1 MENNNSAFSYKLT
14 KLDLIDNSSKTWNL
28 IPGAQAITYYESIT
42 DPYVSANIRIL
53 DSGESVINKIVGGEE
68 VHMSVAGPDETE
80 YHYILMVYMV
90 GDRSVSNKI
99 QTYNIGLISAEALTN
114 ESMKISKTLKGR
126 PDIIAK
132 EILEDEKIINTEKDF
147 FGTPCQNNTKIHPN
161 GKSPFQVINSLC
173 NGSVS
178 STNSN
183 VDGNTSSS
191 ATNTDKE
198 VGGSAGYVFFENRKG
213 YHFKSIDSLCDT
225 KGQFGGGGK
234 VRSFVDSL
242 NDGINEDSIINVNFE
257 SEINLIHALR
267 LGTYSSQLQTYDI
280 SSGKFEVYTYNLSK
294 EWDNQSHLGSQ
305 TKLNPMQEKLSSHPT
320 RILSTIVDHEKYYT
334 GTDTADPD
342 DPDYKN
348 DNNFW
353 DYSKHHIVQNISRN
367 FMLNTQGLNFMLNT
381 QGLRIDV
388 PGNIDLCVG
397 EIINVILPSSVS
409 EDQKL
414 DEPVDE
420 SNSGFYLIHS
430 LSRFFDQRTQ
440 EVTTVLK
447 LKRDSFGAQQLQENE
462 VLLS

>member
-1 MENNNSAFSYKLT
+1 MCIRDS
-14 KLDLIDNSSKTWNL
+14 DNSGKDWNL
-28 IPGAQAITYYESIT
+28 IPGAQAITYYESIS

-68 VHMSVAGPDETE
+68 VHMSVAGPDENE

-114 ESMKISKTLKGR
+114 EARKVSKTMDGR
-126 PDIIAK
+126 PDKIVE
-132 EILEDEKIINTEKDF
+132 EILTGDDSVIKSEKDVF
-147 FGTPCQNNTKIHPN
+147 TTPCQNNTKIHPN
-161 GKSPFQVINSLC
+161 GKSPFSIINSLC
-173 NGSVS
+173 NGSLSAAKSNKKGNDS
-178 STNSN
+178 SET
-183 VDGNTSSS
+183 T
-191 ATNTDKE
+191 TKE
-198 VGGSAGYVFFENRKG
+198 KSLGGSAGYVFFENRKG
-213 YHFKSIDSLCDT
+213 YHFKSIDALCDT
-225 KGQFGGGGK
+225 KGEFGGVGTI
-234 VRSFVDSL
+234 RTFIDSAD
-242 NDGINEDSIINVNFE
+242 DGVSEGSIINVNFE

-280 SSGKFEVYTYNLSK
+280 SSGNFQVYTYNLNK

-305 TKLNPMQEKLSSHPT
+305 TKLNPMQEKLSGQPT
-320 RILSTIVDHEKYYT
+320 RILSTIVDHEKYYN

-353 DYSKHHIVQNISRN
+353 DYSKHYIVQNISR
-367 FMLNTQGLNFMLNT
+367 NFMLNT

-414 DEPVDE
+414 DEPIDE

>member
-14 KLDLIDNSSKTWNL
+14 KLDLIDNSGKEWNL
-28 IPGAQAITYYESIT
+28 IPGAQAITYYESIS

-114 ESMKISKTLKGR
+114 ESMKISKSLKGR
-126 PDIIAK
+126 PDEIAK
-132 EILEDEKIINTEKDF
+132 EILEDEKIINTEKDVF
-147 FGTPCQNNTKIHPN
+147 TTPCQNNTKIHPN
-161 GKSPFQVINSLC
+161 GKSPFQVISSLC
-173 NGSVS
+173 NGSLAA
-178 STNSN
+178 TKSN
-183 VDGNTSSS
+183 VAGKTSSS
-191 ATNTDKE
+191 ATNDEKSL
-198 VGGSAGYVFFENRKG
+198 GGSAGYVFFENRKG
-213 YHFKSIDSLCDT
+213 YHFNSIDALCDV
-225 KGQFGGGGK
+225 KGEFGGGGK
-234 VRSFVDSL
+234 IRTFIDSAE
-242 NDGINEDSIINVNFE
+242 GGVNEDSIINVNFE

-305 TKLNPMQEKLSSHPT
+305 SRLNPMQEKLSSHPT
-320 RILSTIVDHEKYYT
+320 RILSTIIDHEKNYMGR
-334 GTDTADPD
+334 GTPDPD
-342 DPDYKN
+342 DPGYTG

-353 DYSKHHIVQNISRN
+353 DYSKHHVAQNISR
-367 FMLNTQGLNFMLNT
+367 NFMLNT

-414 DEPVDE
+414 DEPMDE
-420 SNSGFYLIHS
+420 SNSGFYLIYS

-447 LKRDSFGAQQLQENE
+447 LKRDSFGAQQTDNE
-462 VLLS
+462 VLLF